1 MMFQKGLDVIL
12 PFQWSSH
19 TGWFVCSLITDID
32 VSFVLCTI
40 LGFYELGEWK
50 FQMAYI
56 QRYAD
61 LLLLLNLFG

>member
-1 MMFQKGLDVIL
+1 M
-12 PFQWSSH
+12 
-19 TGWFVCSLITDID
+19 CSLITDID

-50 FQMAYI
+50 FQIAYI

-61 LLLLLNLFG
+61 LLLLLDLFG